1 MCVSKS
7 KQRKYNILHSEY
19 VTSNNYFSS
28 SAILHNATQ
37 SKDSDDAIDIEMQSD
52 MLFILSC
59 LCEGD
64 MHRKVC

>member
-1 MCVSKS
+1 MLT
-7 KQRKYNILHSEY
+7 NFITL
-19 VTSNNYFSS
+19 

-64 MHRKVC
+64 MHRKVCQLLIKL